1 MSESIGL
8 LSLWLH
14 SIYWREPLWLFL
26 ALQPLLLFLFQHTG
40 RKRKL
45 DRYADPPLQDWASW
59 QYINRPRDWLS
70 IFFSRQT
77 AYIIG
82 WLLLAV
88 SMAGPRLMIEQPARL
103 EVPDMNIMMV
113 VDVSRSMQSRDLQPN
128 RLRRVQIEIFELLQR
143 AVNKRIGIIL
153 YTARAHLFVPL
164 TSDMDALKYYLELI
178 DSIPL
183 PTSGSSPASALELAL
198 NEIEQSNSGE
208 KSAILWFTDG
218 DFSNSAYAVNKSESV
233 NNLDA
238 IAERLFDASIPLYI
252 LGMGSAEGEAIPMP
266 GGSWLQYQDRP
277 VISRMNEKIL
287 TELSDKTD
295 GRFIIAQND
304 DSDWH
309 SLYDEGM
316 GINKQA
322 NKNITDDDEVVW
334 QELYPWTLFPAILM
348 LFLCIM
354 PYRLK
359 RDNLTCSLFLA
370 AMLMPALLP
379 SNTASADD
387 QTLTEAIKIERQ
399 AYHALLAEEFSLSAR
414 LYRRLPG
421 FKGRFGEGVS
431 RYRMDQ
437 YTQAITQFNQ
447 AVLLAN
453 TDQQRGNAI
462 YNLANATFNTG
473 NYAAASTLFRD
484 ALLYQPSH
492 TASRKNLAISRS
504 LQQMIEQ
511 KIQQGTANRMGTGPR
526 TARAQQGLDI
536 NDSGSVS
543 IDNDEDRKNM
553 TIPLPELPPEELEIL
568 LTRGLAH
575 VKLASGKQSTLVI
588 NGPIDN
594 DHRDHS
600 ALDVAGAHIRMRE
613 LEDRQQLLWKRLFEM
628 EEGFAAP
635 LEHAKSVPGVLP
647 W

>member
-1 MSESIGL
+1 MVT
-8 LSLWLH
+8 
-14 SIYWREPLWLFL
+14 L
-26 ALQPLLLFLFQHTG
+26 ATV
-40 RKRKL
+40 
-45 DRYADPPLQDWASW
+45 
-59 QYINRPRDWLS
+59 
-70 IFFSRQT
+70 
-77 AYIIG
+77 AYT
-82 WLLLAV
+82 
-88 SMAGPRLMIEQPARL
+88 
-103 EVPDMNIMMV
+103 
-113 VDVSRSMQSRDLQPN
+113 
-128 RLRRVQIEIFELLQR
+128 
-143 AVNKRIGIIL
+143 VN
-153 YTARAHLFVPL
+153 
-164 TSDMDALKYYLELI
+164 
-178 DSIPL
+178 
-183 PTSGSSPASALELAL
+183 
-198 NEIEQSNSGE
+198 N
-208 KSAILWFTDG
+208 
-218 DFSNSAYAVNKSESV
+218 SESV

-252 LGMGSAEGEAIPMP
+252 LGMGSVEGEAIPMP
-266 GGSWLQYQDRP
+266 DGSWLQYQDRP

-295 GRFIIAQND
+295 GRSSSHRMTTATGT
-304 DSDWH
+304 
-309 SLYDEGM
+309 SLHDEGM
-316 GINKQA
+316 GINTQS
-322 NKNITDDDEVVW
+322 NKNITGNDEVVW

-370 AMLMPALLP
+370 GMLMPALLP

-387 QTLTEAIKIERQ
+387 QTLTETIKIERQ
-399 AYHALLAEEFSLSAR
+399 AYHALLAEEFSLSAK

-511 KIQQGTANRMGTGPR
+511 KIQQGIANRMGTGPR

-543 IDNDEDRKNM
+543 FDNDEERKDL
-553 TIPLPELPPEELEIL
+553 TIPLPDIPAAELEIL
-568 LTRGLAH
+568 LARGLAH
-575 VKLASGKQSTLVI
+575 ADLVNRKSKHWRLI
-588 NGPIDN
+588 AMIDIS
-594 DHRDHS
+594 HR
-600 ALDVAGAHIRMRE
+600 AEDVTDARIRMRE
-613 LEDRQQLLWKRLFEM
+613 LEDQQQLLWKRLFEM
-628 EEGFAAP
+628 EEGFRCTT
-635 LEHAKSVPGVLP
+635 
-647 W
+647 